1 MPQKT
6 SGMTMTFPIN
16 VTTWGTEKQRRP
28 DELLIRGTEE
38 RTGCV
43 GGICLRQC
51 LTTHPRL
58 VQEPLHFGSF
68 LKKFTLLTPPSF
80 L

>member
-43 GGICLRQC
+43 WGDLFEAV
-51 LTTHPRL
+51 PDN
-58 VQEPLHFGSF
+58 
-68 LKKFTLLTPPSF
+68 PSEAGTRAPAF
-80 L
+80 